1 MTTQIIGLDQA
12 RRRLSGLVNGIE
24 RGKSRYL
31 LSSRG
36 RPKAVLM
43 SVSDY
48 LMTILRQKRATVVAE
63 IQLEAKANGLDR
75 LTTSQIQREV
85 RAVRARKR

>member
-12 RRRLSGLVNGIE
+12 RRQLSGLVNGIE
-24 RGKSRYL
+24 RGRLRYL
-31 LSSRG
+31 VSSRG

-48 LMTILRQKRATVVAE
+48 LMTILRQKRASIIAE
-63 IQLEAKANGLDR
+63 IQLEAKAKGLDK
-75 LTTSQIQREV
+75 LTPGQIQREV
-85 RAVRARKR
+85 RAARGR

>member
-12 RRRLSGLVNGIE
+12 RRQLSDLVNGLD
-24 RGKSRYL
+24 RSRLRYL

-48 LMTILRQKRATVVAE
+48 LMTILRQKRAAIVAE
-63 IQLEAKANGLDR
+63 IQLEAKTKGLDK
-75 LTTSQIQREV
+75 LTPAAIAREI
-85 RAVRARKR
+85 RAARRAHK

>member
-48 LMTILRQKRATVVAE
+48 LMTILRQKRATIVAE
-63 IQLEAKANGLDR
+63 IQLEAKAKGLDK
-75 LTTSQIQREV
+75 LTTGQIQREV

>member
-48 LMTILRQKRATVVAE
+48 LMTILRQKRATIVAE
-63 IQLEAKANGLDR
+63 IQLEAKAKDLDK
-75 LTTSQIQREV
+75 LTTGQIQREV